1 MVDNQK
7 NKKSINWWNKIPNS
21 KDYGTTRHTQPIE
34 GNHIKRKAYD
44 DRKDK
49 KED

>member
-1 MVDNQK
+1 MARKSVEK
-7 NKKSINWWNKIPNS
+7 NKWWLRIPGS
-21 KDYGTTRHTQPIE
+21 KDYGTTKHIQPIE

-44 DRKDK
+44 DRKNK